1 MHLYFRKKL
10 LPCVVF
16 LLCLLPLSAHAISAI
31 SCHCFTD
38 RSYDPGHPAAAD
50 KYFLATT
57 QNSFFALMF
66 NVDKKIIVMKKQ
78 QGISSDDL
86 WIAYWIAAK
95 NGISPDS
102 ILKAKQSK
110 EAWKDVFVSL
120 HLNSKPFGERFS
132 KALEAKALPEQL
144 AEIAVDELFLRNH
157 ILSSADLAALRQT
170 GATNQGVILAMV
182 ISSKTHK
189 PVKQIYL
196 EVKNGIKSWG
206 TLLHDAKI
214 DPINMQQEVSAVM
227 MGPPK

>member
-1 MHLYFRKKL
+1 
-10 LPCVVF
+10 
-16 LLCLLPLSAHAISAI
+16 
-31 SCHCFTD
+31 
-38 RSYDPGHPAAAD
+38 
-50 KYFLATT
+50 
-57 QNSFFALMF
+57 MF

-110 EAWKDVFVSL
+110 EAWKAVFVSR